1 MELEDTGHAKPGEC
15 GCGRSIYVYG
25 GISSDTANM
34 ENPHTCNSD
43 YITDYWGVWEGQ
55 NGPFL
60 RVVHALRSE
69 DVKPAYMKYA
79 DTRKAVK
86 NAGGA
91 TVRRLTSR
99 ALLAYREQKIEPIR
113 DGTYNHRI
121 S

>member
-1 MELEDTGHAKPGEC
+1 VDGPSTCMGVSVRIPRTL
-15 GCGRSIYVYG
+15 
-25 GISSDTANM
+25 
-34 ENPHTCNSD
+34 ENPHTCNGD

-91 TVRRLTSR
+91 TVRRLTKSR
-99 ALLAYREQKIEPIR
+99 ALGL
-113 DGTYNHRI
+113 